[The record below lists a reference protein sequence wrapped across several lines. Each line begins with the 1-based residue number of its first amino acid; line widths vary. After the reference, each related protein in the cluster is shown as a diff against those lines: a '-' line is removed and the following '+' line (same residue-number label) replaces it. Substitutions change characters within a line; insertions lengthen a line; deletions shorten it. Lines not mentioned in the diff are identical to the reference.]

1 MGEDRVVTI
10 STLNIYKE
18 AISTLVQHYYG
29 RMADAAGDH
38 ALAEFASVVLY
49 DLTSEIISAIL

>member
-1 MGEDRVVTI
+1 MGEDRAATI

-18 AISTLVQHYYG
+18 VISPLVQHYYG
-29 RMADAAGDH
+29 RMADAPRDN